1 MFKKII
7 VPKEELHY
15 RNDSIENKYLIN
27 EGNRAL
33 GLFAATAQTV
43 VPAQIS
49 PQDICF
55 YAIFYR
61 LINGGFSCQSF
72 FQEFPDFFN
81 KIGIFVQLSA
91 GCYQLFIMSVI
102 DVQYQ
107 SRAFDAGLAIFLNK

>member
-33 GLFAATAQTV
+33 GIFAATAQTV

-55 YAIFYR
+55 YVIEGKIEVKTDDKAFQMKEQEMLLIPKTSAFTLNFLENSKIFTVR
-61 LINGGFSCQSF
+61 F
-72 FQEFPDFFN
+72 
-81 KIGIFVQLSA
+81 
-91 GCYQLFIMSVI
+91 
-102 DVQYQ
+102 
-107 SRAFDAGLAIFLNK
+107 